1 METFERLENDFNW
14 RVSFAGENSSFKPK
28 KLYVKLELHAP
39 LPPHQLGLCMSAF
52 ELEFKTLVDT
62 AQK

>member
-1 METFERLENDFNW
+1 METFKRLENDFNW
-14 RVSFAGENSSFKPK
+14 RVYFAGEKNSFKPK
-28 KLYVKLELHAP
+28 KLYVKSELRAP